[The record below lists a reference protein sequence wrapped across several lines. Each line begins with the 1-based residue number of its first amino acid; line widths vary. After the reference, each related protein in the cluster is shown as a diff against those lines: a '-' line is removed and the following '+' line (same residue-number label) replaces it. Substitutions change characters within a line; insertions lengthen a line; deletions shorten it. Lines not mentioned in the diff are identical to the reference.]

1 MGGLSQAVPAV
12 VAVPPASEKPAVAA
26 VLVAPKLSP
35 VAAVEEREVAEL
47 IPPRER
53 PVEEVEVRP
62 KGAKVLI
69 SSQKHKSK
77 RLV

>member
-1 MGGLSQAVPAV
+1 MGGLAQPVPEV
-12 VAVPPASEKPAVAA
+12 VAVPLASEKPAVVA

-47 IPPRER
+47 IPPRDR

-62 KGAKVLI
+62 GGADRCLGF
-69 SSQKHKSK
+69 
-77 RLV
+77 RPPNLV